1 MSTLSELVKKYGRIS
16 AADLDWLN
24 RLTSDWQLIADMAFA
39 DLVLWVPDG
48 NGALL
53 PVAHARP
60 SGAVTVFYRDIFGQ
74 PAKPQWQPLLEAAFI
89 HGEISEQN
97 KPDSSDEMR
106 TRFGAYPVRRRVSAK
121 SDSVQSTPIA
131 VVTKH
136 TNLADSKAPSKV
148 QINYQRSA
156 LDLLNMV
163 ANGAFPDQGRAS
175 DPRRGNPR
183 VNDGLL
189 RLDEAGTVTFASPNG
204 LSAFNSLGNFGEL
217 EGKSLHQAVLENVR
231 GIAGDEESMQLVL
244 SGRAPWRV
252 DIDNSVTILSVR
264 SIPLTSSGERIGALV
279 LCRDATDFRKQ
290 EREVITKDAT
300 IREIHH
306 RVKNNLQ
313 TVASLLRMQARR
325 SASDEVKTS
334 LKLAE
339 RRVSAIALVHDTLS
353 EGLAQEVDFDEVF
366 ERILRLATEVA
377 SVNNSSVRTQ
387 LVGRFGKLRSEI
399 ATPLAVSLTE
409 LLTNAVEHGL
419 AGRDGVVQVSVER
432 RAKQLEVVVADSGV
446 GFKASEIG
454 NGLGTQII
462 RTLVEGELRGKIHW
476 GVGPDSGARASLSIP
491 LDR

>member
-1 MSTLSELVKKYGRIS
+1 VKKYGRVS

-24 RLTSDWQLIADMAFA
+24 RLTSDWQLIADMAIA
-39 DLVLWVPDG
+39 DLVLWVPGPDG
-48 NGALL
+48 SFL

-60 SGAVTVFYRDIFGQ
+60 SGAVTVFYRDIFGE
-74 PAKPQWQPLLEAAFI
+74 PAKSQWQPQLDAAFLE
-89 HGEISEQN
+89 GEISEQE
-97 KPDSSDEMR
+97 KPDIVDQMR
-106 TRFGAYPVRRRVSAK
+106 TRFAAYPVRRRVSSKSTEVQAK
-121 SDSVQSTPIA
+121 PIA

-136 TNLADSKAPSKV
+136 TNLLDAKVPSKV

-163 ANGAFPDQGRAS
+163 AKGGFPDSGGIS

-189 RLDEAGTVTFASPNG
+189 RLDETGQVTFASPNG

-217 EGKSLHQAVLENVR
+217 EGKSLYKAVLEKLR
-231 GIAGDEESMQLVL
+231 GISSDEESVQLVL
-244 SGRAPWRV
+244 SGRAAWRV
-252 DIDNSVTILSVR
+252 DIDNSSTILSVR
-264 SIPLTSSGERIGALV
+264 SIPLTRDGERIGALV

-325 SASDEVKTS
+325 SASVEVKDS

-377 SVNNSSVRTQ
+377 SVNNTSVRTQ
-387 LVGRFGKLRSEI
+387 LNGRFGQLRSEI

-432 RAKQLEVVVADSGV
+432 RTKQLEVVVADSGV
-446 GFKASEIG
+446 GFKVGDIG

-462 RTLVEGELRGKIHW
+462 RTLVEGELRGRIHW